1 MAWSIELLEYK
12 IQYEPRGTIKAQSL
26 IDFMNEFHPPILK
39 PPDEWWELN
48 IDESSNQHNNGAWVT
63 LEGSNNV
70 ALAKSLHFRFKATNN
85 QAEYEALLVGLRLAK
100 EVRARKVAQYVII
113 AGELYR
119 RGFSSP
125 LLKCLNKEQADY
137 VLKELHEGLC
147 EMHLRGRSIE
157 VRVIRARYY

>member
-1 MAWSIELLEYK
+1 LTLFPKPQNYNQIDCPIAKVLCKLELASRMMAWSIELLEYK

-100 EVRARKVAQYVII
+100 EVRARKVK
-113 AGELYR
+113 
-119 RGFSSP
+119 F
-125 LLKCLNKEQADY
+125 
-137 VLKELHEGLC
+137 
-147 EMHLRGRSIE
+147 RSDDSL
-157 VRVIRARYY
+157 VAS